1 MKKLLKNPKGVIALI
16 TVLILMGVGTLGI
29 GMVITSQLSSSSSNN
44 YRNKI
49 KTYSAADGMMT
60 LIAQDLLDFNDGKYF
75 TASGPVDSLGANT
88 TMGDGNSPSGGSYSY
103 NNGNQTLTGGGSDI
117 QGTSDNMRFAYNT
130 TSGDCNFTVRVIS
143 MTNPSGSYGW
153 SKAGIMIRQNLNSNS
168 QYVMA
173 TATPTPANGVT
184 FQSRKTAGAGTNQTI
199 APSSVSLPVWLQ
211 LTRTGNIFTVFYS
224 TNGSAWTMIQKDTVP
239 MTDPVYAGIAVTS
252 HTTGSLEPAQFSNL
266 SGFSKTFCDTS
277 KVSADSVPVI
287 YTITKLGTNLF
298 NMSTY
303 AYVLKGTTQG
313 RNYETHL
320 TQMLSRQSVGAW
332 VETAH
337 DSALIPVTLYD
348 FRANSSC
355 PEFQVPGQTRK
366 NMVRDTLDADRKPI
380 PKIPPAEPNFRS
392 CILGTYTGLGSSCFG
407 PDWYTIDSTTRKN
420 RFITIGFNYSCMASC
435 TSSYHPNS
443 SFGWWFNDSMYTWF
457 RPHGDPGVPGAYTF
471 DPLSGQ
477 WSGLKQR
484 PKYNSGTGHFTD
496 HVANEW
502 VTTNW
507 DSTNKFANIVMY
519 DTLKFRQQK
528 TGDTTIFTF
537 GDQSWVYKQ
546 DSIWFVKECNVSQ
559 TINYPPLYTHNFPA
573 GEYKFMPLKNRGF
586 GYDASLFFSKGFNS
600 CVDKCNFSFTMDIH
614 RKFTYKSGQTFFFR
628 GDDDVWAY
636 INNHL
641 VIDLG
646 GSHAKDSETVNLDT
660 LHPALVSGQK
670 YWFDFFYCE
679 RCIGTSNIYISTNM
693 LLFVPPQPLKRSW
706 KRDYGNLD

>member
-1 MKKLLKNPKGVIALI
+1 MKKLLKNRKGVIALI

-29 GMVITSQLSSSSSNN
+29 GMVITSQLSSSAANN

-60 LIAQDLLDFNDGKYF
+60 LLAQDILDFNEGKYSFSSLSHCNIGVAGDPSTPGYYSHNF
-75 TASGPVDSLGANT
+75 TSPGYDTLK
-88 TMGDGNSPSGGSYSY
+88 GDGSNIG
-103 NNGNQTLTGGGSDI
+103 
-117 QGTSDNMRFAYNT
+117 GTSDRFHFAYVKM
-130 TSGDCNFTVRVIS
+130 SGNIQLYAQIVS
-143 MTNPSGSYGW
+143 MTNTNTRA
-153 SKAGIMIRQNLNSNS
+153 KAGLMIRQDLTDGAKDVFWF
-168 QYVMA
+168 VMPPTSGISFYNRTSAGGSFVEYCA
-173 TATPTPANGVT
+173 TSGTCPKWLRLSKTGNTFTADTSTNGVT
-184 FQSRKTAGAGTNQTI
+184 WSNVCTQNVT
-199 APSSVSLPVWLQ
+199 
-211 LTRTGNIFTVFYS
+211 
-224 TNGSAWTMIQKDTVP
+224 
-239 MTDPVYAGIAVTS
+239 MTDPVYVGLAVSSRNLGTVC
-252 HTTGSLEPAQFSNL
+252 TAVFSNL
-266 SGFSKTFCDTS
+266 TGIAIQSFTDTV
-277 KVSADSVPVI
+277 KVGTDSIPVI
-287 YTITKLGTNLF
+287 YNLSQLGNNLF

-303 AYVLKGTTQG
+303 AYVSKGTTQG

-320 TQMLSRQSVGAW
+320 TQMLSRQSIGAW

-355 PEFQVPGQTRK
+355 PEFQVPGKTRK

-392 CILGTYTGLGSSCFG
+392 CVLQTYTGVGSSCFG
-407 PDWYTIDSTTRKN
+407 PDWYTIDSTTRKI
-420 RFITIGFNYSCMASC
+420 RLETIGFNYACMGSC
-435 TSSYHPNS
+435 TSSYHPNI
-443 SFGWWFNDSMYTWF
+443 SFGWWFNDSMFTWF
-457 RPHGDPGVPGAYTF
+457 RPHGEPGIPGAYTF

-477 WSGLKQR
+477 WSGLKRR
-484 PKYNSGTGHFTD
+484 PKYKSGVGFTD
-496 HVANEW
+496 SVANEW

-507 DSTNKFANIVMY
+507 DSANKFANIVMY
-519 DTLKFRQQK
+519 DTLKFRQK
-528 TGDTTIFTF
+528 KMGSGADTDTTIFTF

-559 TINYPPLYTHNFPA
+559 IINYPPSYTHTFPT

-586 GYDASLFFSKGFNS
+586 GYDASLFFTKGYNS
-600 CVDKCNFSFTMDIH
+600 CVDKCNFSFTMEIH
-614 RKFTYKSGQTFFFR
+614 RKFTYKPNQTFFFR

-646 GSHAKDSETVNLDT
+646 GTHTKDSETVNLDT

-679 RCIGTSNIYISTNM
+679 RCVGTSNIYISTNM